1 MRVFIAISIVVA
13 SVSSASAQFA
23 MDHGHAADAAR
34 AARAAQA
41 AADAKAA
48 AIASGAPLSPS
59 QQTNFYVGSGG
70 TVKIAPRTAEELK
83 ADEAAQAA
91 WQQATE
97 TYLAYRR
104 AGGVS
109 QSSQSQLFAG
119 VAQAVQ
125 QNNEAEAAQR
135 LNQLLEPD
143 DPPQFTTLIRQ
154 LQAVLAGVRDPALAA
169 DPELSYGN
177 AAELQFLL
185 EALGQGNPEGGQE

>member
-83 ADEAAQAA
+83 ADEAAHAA
-91 WQQATE
+91 WKERCRPTVVE
-97 TYLAYRR
+97 DREGLRR
-104 AGGVS
+104 VKYAERDCDLSRFNTAG
-109 QSSQSQLFAG
+109 
-119 VAQAVQ
+119 
-125 QNNEAEAAQR
+125 N
-135 LNQLLEPD
+135 
-143 DPPQFTTLIRQ
+143 
-154 LQAVLAGVRDPALAA
+154 
-169 DPELSYGN
+169 
-177 AAELQFLL
+177 
-185 EALGQGNPEGGQE
+185 

>member
-70 TVKIAPRTAEELK
+70 TVKIVPRTAEELK
-83 ADEAAQAA
+83 VDEAAQAA
-91 WQQATE
+91 WSARCRPTVVE
-97 TYLAYRR
+97 DRDGLRR
-104 AGGVS
+104 VKYAERDCDLSRFNTAG
-109 QSSQSQLFAG
+109 
-119 VAQAVQ
+119 
-125 QNNEAEAAQR
+125 N
-135 LNQLLEPD
+135 
-143 DPPQFTTLIRQ
+143 
-154 LQAVLAGVRDPALAA
+154 
-169 DPELSYGN
+169 
-177 AAELQFLL
+177 
-185 EALGQGNPEGGQE
+185 